1 MEPTQAAPQRKA
13 GDTRGRK
20 QSSRSGQPESLRFA
34 VEVTPGEP
42 GLGAH
47 RLPEGVDADAP
58 HGRQIDHQPVVAD
71 GVPRDAVPT
80 STYGNQKF
88 VRMRELHAGNDV
100 AGACSARNQ

>member
-1 MEPTQAAPQRKA
+1 V
-13 GDTRGRK
+13 
-20 QSSRSGQPESLRFA
+20 